1 MRSQKLKV
9 KIQKL
14 GVLFASLLLLVSCAP
29 KKEAPLELVS
39 VTRGNIESS
48 IPATGTVMPRNRL
61 EIKPP
66 VAGRIDSV
74 LASEG
79 EQVTK
84 GQIIAW
90 MSSLDRATLI
100 DAARA
105 KGEAEVKRW
114 EEMYKPTPVIAPING
129 FIIQR
134 NVEPGQTLTSNDVV
148 LVMADKLIVKAQIDE
163 TDIGR
168 IRLGQRVS
176 IVLDAYPKE
185 EIAGSVEHIAYES
198 KVVSNVTVYE
208 VDVIPVTVPS
218 FFRAGMSATVNFSQ
232 NARQDVL
239 IVPLKAIKKRG
250 KLVFVFKPNADN
262 KTAQAVQIETGLE
275 NGDNIEVVSGLA
287 EGEKVAVPT
296 KEMTEKLSQRRGAP
310 NFNPFGSQ
318 RSR

>member
-1 MRSQKLKV
+1 MKIRSFIILMFG
-9 KIQKL
+9 IM
-14 GVLFASLLLLVSCAP
+14 LLASCAP
-29 KKEAPLELVS
+29 KKEKPLEIVS

-74 LASEG
+74 LAQEG
-79 EQVTK
+79 QQVSK
-84 GQIIAW
+84 GKILGW
-90 MSSLDRATLI
+90 MSSLERATLI

-105 KGEAEVKRW
+105 KGDEEVKRW
-114 EEMYKPTPVIAPING
+114 EEMYKPTPIIAPING

-134 NVEPGQTLTSNDVV
+134 SVEPGQTFTSSDTV

-168 IRLGQRVS
+168 IKLGQKVG

-185 EIAGSVEHIAYES
+185 KIDGAVEHIAYES

-208 VDVIPVTVPS
+208 VNIIPSIVPS

-232 NARQDVL
+232 NERQGVL
-239 IVPLKAIKKRG
+239 IVPIKAVKKRG
-250 KLVFVFKPNADN
+250 KSSYVFKIKKEREKPEPM
-262 KTAQAVQIETGLE
+262 QFESGLE
-275 NGDNIEVVSGLA
+275 NGDNIEVVSGLS
-287 EGEKVAVPT
+287 EGDKVAVPT
-296 KEMTEKLSQRRGAP
+296 KAMTDSLSQRHGP
-310 NFNPFGSQ
+310 MQINPFGGQ
-318 RSR
+318 RQNR

>member
-1 MRSQKLKV
+1 V
-9 KIQKL
+9 
-14 GVLFASLLLLVSCAP
+14 LVS
-29 KKEAPLELVS
+29 EGQQVS
-39 VTRGNIESS
+39 
-48 IPATGTVMPRNRL
+48 
-61 EIKPP
+61 
-66 VAGRIDSV
+66 
-74 LASEG
+74 
-79 EQVTK
+79 K

-114 EEMYKPTPVIAPING
+114 EEMYKPTPVIAPIDG

-134 NVEPGQTLTSNDVV
+134 GVEPGQTLTSGDVV

-168 IRLGQRVS
+168 IRLGQRVA

-185 EIAGSVEHIAYES
+185 KIEGAVEHIAYES

-208 VDVIPVTVPS
+208 VDVIPDRVPD
-218 FFRAGMSATVNFSQ
+218 FGRAGMSATVNFSQ

-250 KLVFVFKPNADN
+250 KLVYIFKPNADN

-275 NGDNIEVVSGLA
+275 NGDNIEVVSGLNV
-287 EGEKVAVPT
+287 GEKVAVPT
-296 KEMTEKLSQRRGAP
+296 KAMTDSLSQSHGP
-310 NFNPFGSQ
+310 MNINPFGTQ